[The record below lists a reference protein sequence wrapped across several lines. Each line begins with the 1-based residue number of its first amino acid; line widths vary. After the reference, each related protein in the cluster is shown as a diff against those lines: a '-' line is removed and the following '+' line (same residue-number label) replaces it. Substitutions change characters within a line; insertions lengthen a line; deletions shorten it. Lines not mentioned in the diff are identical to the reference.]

1 MYTTLEHPV
10 AVDPAWST
18 TTPPPLAPVGRL
30 AVRLGAALV
39 RWGQE
44 HALRA
49 DRREQAWRNGAALAA
64 ESDRLATGE
73 RRFVAGPRW

>member
-1 MYTTLEHPV
+1 VYTTLEHPV

-18 TTPPPLAPVGRL
+18 TTPPPVGRL

-44 HALRA
+44 HALRT
-49 DRREQAWRNGAALAA
+49 DRREQARRNGAALAA
-64 ESDRLATGE
+64 EADRLATGE